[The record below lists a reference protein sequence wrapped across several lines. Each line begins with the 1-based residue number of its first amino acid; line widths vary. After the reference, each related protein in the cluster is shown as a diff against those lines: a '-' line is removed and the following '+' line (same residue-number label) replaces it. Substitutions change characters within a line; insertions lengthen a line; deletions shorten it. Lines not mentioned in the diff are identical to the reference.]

1 MKTFASAAPAGRP
14 QHGTHSNKGR
24 MASTEVLAA
33 TVMIEPPPP
42 RVVPR
47 RGLGRDLVGMVRDVH
62 RFRYLLYQ
70 LTLRDVRIRYKQ
82 AALGFFW
89 AVFMPVLIIVA
100 GVVVRLLMAR
110 ISGDVLAPRDVAALA
125 VKALPWAF
133 FVGTIQFATTALVGN
148 VNLITKVAFPRA
160 VLPLS
165 SLLAQVFDTA
175 VGLLALALMLPFLGV
190 RPSLA
195 WLWIPVLAT
204 LLLLLTAGSALLLS
218 CANLFFRDVKYIV
231 QVLLTFGIFFTPVFF
246 EPAML
251 GRTGARL
258 VLLNPLAALLE
269 GFRLTVVLGHNL
281 WQPLLQTSA
290 HGTQQLAWSPWW
302 LAYSALWAVGGLLG
316 SALLF
321 HRAETIFA
329 EHA

>member
-1 MKTFASAAPAGRP
+1 
-14 QHGTHSNKGR
+14 
-24 MASTEVLAA
+24 MASTDVISA
-33 TVMIEPPPP
+33 TIPREAPPP

-47 RGLGRDLVGMVRDVH
+47 RGVARELLAMVEEVQ
-62 RFRYLLYQ
+62 RFRYLLFQ
-70 LTLRDVRIRYKQ
+70 LTLRDIRIRYKQ

-89 AVFMPVLIIVA
+89 AVFMPVLVIVA

-110 ISGDVLAPRDVAALA
+110 LTGESLARHDVAALA

-133 FVGTIQFATTALVGN
+133 FVGTIQFATTSLVGN

-165 SLLAQVFDTA
+165 ALLAQVFDTA
-175 VGLLALALMLPFLGV
+175 VGLAALVLMLPFLEV
-190 RPSLA
+190 HLSVA
-195 WLWIPVLAT
+195 WLWVPVLAA

-218 CANLFFRDVKYIV
+218 CGNLFFRDVKYIV

-251 GRTGARL
+251 GAVGARV
-258 VLLNPLAALLE
+258 VLLNPLAAILE
-269 GFRLTVVLGHNL
+269 GFRLVVVNGHSL
-281 WQPLLQTSA
+281 WQPLLQA
-290 HGTQQLAWSPWW
+290 GPHGTTQLAWSPWW
-302 LAYSALWAVGGLLG
+302 LAYSAAWAVGGLVA

-321 HRAETIFA
+321 HRAEAIFA